1 MKQFAVLAALVV
13 VLGSVHLT
21 RAAVAD
27 GKALPSGIYTVRAT
41 DDEPKPA
48 TGQSQNAERWIEFVK
63 GGKVVGREVATV
75 VSGDDMKTMAKAA
88 RPKANSSR
96 VDTLKGGDYVRV
108 WINRNNTNY
117 LINLPVAK

>member
-1 MKQFAVLAALVV
+1 MKQFAVLATLIVA
-13 VLGSVHLT
+13 LGSVHLT

-27 GKALPSGIYTVRAT
+27 GKSLPSGTYMIRAT

-63 GGKVVGREVATV
+63 GGKVVGREVATI
-75 VSGDDMKTMAKAA
+75 VSAEDMKTMAKAA

-96 VDTLKGGDYVRV
+96 VETLKGDDYVRI
-108 WINRNNTNY
+108 WINKGNTNY

>member
-27 GKALPSGIYTVRAT
+27 GKSLPSGTYMIRAT

-63 GGKVVGREVATV
+63 GGKVVGREVATI
-75 VSGDDMKTMAKAA
+75 VSADDMKAMAKGA

-96 VDTLKGGDYVRV
+96 VETLKGGDYVRV
-108 WINRNNTNY
+108 WINKDNMNY
-117 LINLPVAK
+117 LINLPAAK